1 MATKL
6 EIYIRKR
13 LSEGAD
19 ARTIAT
25 DVLNLRIKQLTGLSL
40 DDLPDTSVIAD
51 TIDNLECSIN
61 DDVNMDDIRFEIIN
75 VNLDYVNE
83 LVFY

>member
-6 EIYIRKR
+6 ETYIRKR
-13 LSEGAD
+13 LSDGDD

-25 DVLNLRIKQLTGLSL
+25 DVLSLRIKQLTGMTLQ
-40 DDLPDTSVIAD
+40 DLPDTALVAD

-61 DDVNMDDIRFEIIN
+61 DDVNMDDIRFEVIN

-83 LVFY
+83 LVYF

>member
-1 MATKL
+1 MSTKL
-6 EIYIRKR
+6 ETYIRKR
-13 LSEGAD
+13 LSDGAD
-19 ARTIAT
+19 SRTIAI

-40 DDLPDTSVIAD
+40 DDLPDTSAIAD
-51 TIDNLECSIN
+51 TIDNLECSIS

>member
-40 DDLPDTSVIAD
+40 DDFPDTSVVAD

>member
-40 DDLPDTSVIAD
+40 KDLPDTSVVAD